1 MSDNLYLLFRDR
13 FPEDANAVFLEHDR
27 RTLLFAELDELSAK
41 YAAVLKQRGVLPGD
55 RVLVQSD
62 KSPEFVVLYLA
73 CLRVGAVF
81 LPINIGYTASEIDF
95 LVGDSKPTL
104 VVCRPK
110 SLDELAPVT
119 RKHEVGGLLTL
130 GGDGTGTLIEQVAGI
145 VPDSNIVVR
154 TDDDIA
160 AILYTSGTTGKPKG
174 AMISHGNLASNAITI
189 HKYWGWVP
197 RDVLL
202 HALPIFHVHGLFVA
216 LHCALLNGSK
226 TVFLDRFEIERV
238 LSELPEC
245 TVMMGVPTFYTRLL
259 EEPGFGRDCCAN
271 MRLFLAGSAP
281 LLSETFDAFERRT
294 GHTILERYGMTE
306 AGMITSNPYDG
317 ERLAG
322 TVGYP
327 LPGVEARIAD
337 TEGNPVPASEP
348 GVLEIRG
355 PNLFKG
361 YWGLPE
367 KTAEEFRDDGFFI
380 TGDVATM
387 AGDGRIAIVGRAK
400 DLVITGGYNVYPKE
414 IEGEIDALPGVK
426 ESAVIG
432 VPHPDFGE
440 GVTAIVVLDE
450 TRTMTAAEIMDFLN
464 AKVAKFKQPKSV
476 IFAAELPRNT
486 MGKVQ
491 KQILRSD
498 YADLY
503 TNPKIDKSGSG

>member
-13 FPEDANAVFLEHDR
+13 FPEDAGAVFLEHDR
-27 RTLLFAELDELSAK
+27 RNLLFSELDELSAK
-41 YAAVLKQRGVLPGD
+41 YAAVLKQQGVTPGD
-55 RVLVQSD
+55 RVLVQVD
-62 KSPEFVVLYLA
+62 KSPESVILYLA
-73 CLRVGAVF
+73 CLRAGSVF
-81 LPINIGYTASEIDF
+81 LPINTAYTASEIDF
-95 LVGDSKPTL
+95 LVGDSRPT
-104 VVCRPK
+104 VIVCRPT
-110 SLDELAPVT
+110 A
-119 RKHEVGGLLTL
+119 HEALTPIANSHKVSNLLTL
-130 GGDGTGTLIEQVAGI
+130 GADGTGTLVAQAADI
-145 VPDSNIVVR
+145 APDNDVVSR
-154 TDDDIA
+154 GADDIA

-189 HKYWGWVP
+189 HDYWGWVP
-197 RDVLL
+197 GDVLL
-202 HALPIFHVHGLFVA
+202 HVLPIFHVHGLFVA

-226 TVFLDRFEIERV
+226 TIFLDAFDVERV
-238 LSELPEC
+238 LAELPRS

-259 EEPGFGRDCCAN
+259 EEPRFGRDCCAN

-281 LLSETFDAFERRT
+281 LLSETFDEFEQRT

-322 TVGYP
+322 TVGYA
-327 LPGVEARIAD
+327 LPGVEARVADAEGIAM
-337 TEGNPVPASEP
+337 PAGEP

-361 YWGLPE
+361 YWGLPD

-414 IEGEIDALPGVK
+414 IEAEIDALPGVK

-440 GVTAIVVLDE
+440 GVTAIVVRDDSAPV
-450 TRTMTAAEIMDFLN
+450 TAGTIKEFLGG
-464 AKVAKFKQPKSV
+464 KVAKFKQPKSV
-476 IFAAELPRNT
+476 IFVTELPRNT

-491 KQILRSD
+491 KQALRSD

-503 TNPKIDKSGSG
+503 AKDREKPGSG

>member
-1 MSDNLYLLFRDR
+1 MSDNLYLLFQDR

-27 RTLLFAELDELSAK
+27 RNVLFAELDDLSAK
-41 YAAVLKQRGVLPGD
+41 YAAVLKQNGVVPGD
-55 RVLVQSD
+55 RVLVQAD
-62 KSPEFVVLYLA
+62 KSPESVVLYLA
-73 CLRVGAVF
+73 CLRVGSVF
-81 LPINIGYTASEIDF
+81 LPINTGYTASEVDF
-95 LVGDSKPTL
+95 LVGDSRPTL
-104 VVCRPK
+104 IVCRPRAFE
-110 SLDELAPVT
+110 ELITIAG
-119 RKHEVGGLLTL
+119 KHKIDGLLTL
-130 GGDGTGTLIEQVAGI
+130 GSDGTGTLIEQAADI
-145 VPDSNIVVR
+145 RSDNTVVER
-154 TDDDIA
+154 GADDIA

-174 AMISHGNLASNAITI
+174 AMLSHGNLASNALVI
-189 HKYWGWVP
+189 HDYWGWVP
-197 RDVLL
+197 GDVLL

-226 TVFLDRFEIERV
+226 TIFLDAYDVERV
-238 LSELPEC
+238 LAELPRS

-259 EEPGFGRDCCAN
+259 EEPRFGRAQCAN

-281 LLSETFDAFERRT
+281 LLSETFDEFEQRT
-294 GHTILERYGMTE
+294 GHAILERYGMTE

-317 ERLAG
+317 ARLAG
-322 TVGYP
+322 TVGYA

-337 TEGNPVPASEP
+337 AEGSAMPAGEP

-387 AGDGRIAIVGRAK
+387 SEDGRIAIVGRAK

-414 IEGEIDALPGVK
+414 IEAEIDALPGVR

-440 GVTAIVVLDE
+440 GVTAIVVLDNSAPV
-450 TRTMTAAEIMDFLN
+450 TADTIKEFLGG
-464 AKVAKFKQPKSV
+464 KVAKFKQPKSV
-476 IFAAELPRNT
+476 IFADELPRNT

-503 TNPKIDKSGSG
+503 TSPKTEKSDSG

>member
-1 MSDNLYLLFRDR
+1 L
-13 FPEDANAVFLEHDR
+13 PANVR
-27 RTLLFAELDELSAK
+27 S
-41 YAAVLKQRGVLPGD
+41 
-55 RVLVQSD
+55 
-62 KSPEFVVLYLA
+62 
-73 CLRVGAVF
+73 
-81 LPINIGYTASEIDF
+81 
-95 LVGDSKPTL
+95 
-104 VVCRPK
+104 
-110 SLDELAPVT
+110 
-119 RKHEVGGLLTL
+119 LLTL
-130 GGDGTGTLIEQVAGI
+130 GADGTGTLIEQAASTGPDKGI
-145 VPDSNIVVR
+145 AERNPDDV
-154 TDDDIA
+154 A

-189 HKYWGWVP
+189 HDYWGWVP
-197 RDVLL
+197 GDVLL
-202 HALPIFHVHGLFVA
+202 HALPVFHVHGLFVA

-226 TVFLDRFEIERV
+226 TIFLDKFDIERV
-238 LSELPEC
+238 LAELPC
-245 TVMMGVPTFYTRLL
+245 STVMMGVPTFYTRLL
-259 EEPGFGRDCCAN
+259 EESRFGRAQCAN

-281 LLSETFDAFERRT
+281 LLNETFDAFERRT

-337 TEGNPVPASEP
+337 DDGNPVPEGEP
-348 GVLEIRG
+348 GVLEIHG

-367 KTAEEFRDDGFFI
+367 KTAEEFRADGYFI
-380 TGDVATM
+380 TGDIATM
-387 AGDGRIAIVGRAK
+387 SGDGRITIVGRAK

-414 IEGEIDALPGVK
+414 IETEIDAIAGVK

-440 GVTAIVVLDE
+440 GVTAIVVLDNSAPV
-450 TRTMTAAEIMDFLN
+450 TADTIRDFL
-464 AKVAKFKQPKSV
+464 AGKVARFKQPKSV
-476 IFAAELPRNT
+476 IFVAELPRNT

-503 TNPKIDKSGSG
+503 TNPASE